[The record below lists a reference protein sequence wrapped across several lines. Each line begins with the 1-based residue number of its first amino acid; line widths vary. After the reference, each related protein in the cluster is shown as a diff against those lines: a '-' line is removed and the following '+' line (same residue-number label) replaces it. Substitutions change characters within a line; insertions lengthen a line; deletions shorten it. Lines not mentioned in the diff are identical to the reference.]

1 MRWPLPSNIA
11 ILKNRARNAR
21 PFHSIEIPFFVIFN
35 SWIVIEGF
43 FVESK
48 ATVGLWDYDRLTKWL
63 FASVLSDIN
72 EGYLVQSVDGCIE
85 LILKVFGCGWTVLQF
100 WWINVTG
107 GLHFGSELYLDWLI
121 FWGEEYS
128 GDMLG
133 QQIVE
138 IDGFRNW

>member
-1 MRWPLPSNIA
+1 M
-11 ILKNRARNAR
+11 
-21 PFHSIEIPFFVIFN
+21 
-35 SWIVIEGF
+35 
-43 FVESK
+43 
-48 ATVGLWDYDRLTKWL
+48 
-63 FASVLSDIN
+63 
-72 EGYLVQSVDGCIE
+72 
-85 LILKVFGCGWTVLQF
+85 LQF